1 MIDVPKPFDQ
11 LDHYSATLGHKANH
25 SETPNARYTTYV
37 HPRFGPIAAI
47 RAIQDILVDEEIT
60 CEYAFKPGTGPSVGD
75 EMCEWK
81 IYEFIF
87 FVKNS
92 GTEI

>member
-25 SETPNARYTTYV
+25 SETPNARYTTYI

-60 CEYAFKPGTGPSVGD
+60 CEYAFKPGTGPSVRIEGD
-75 EMCEWK
+75 EKCVSGKFMG
-81 IYEFIF
+81 FIF
-87 FVKNS
+87 FRQK
-92 GTEI
+92 